1 MIGQQKLLDKVNK
14 LLDNFPRFIIIV
26 GDKNSGKK
34 TLCNH
39 ISKLLQ
45 ATPIYFEN
53 RIDEVRRAIDLAYTQ
68 QNKMVY
74 IFPDADHMSVAGKNS
89 MLKITEEPPKNAYFI
104 LTLTNLEN
112 MLATIQSRGVVLKLD
127 PYTKQE
133 LIEFRKSRNLPDN
146 YDNIITSI
154 CNTTGDVI
162 ELFSY
167 DVNQFNLFCDN
178 VSKRIQ
184 VPTSGNTFKIT
195 KMLKIKDTDTNG
207 FDCYLFLKTVQI
219 MFLNL
224 GKLTKKRQY
233 FDASIVTSKYIQEIR
248 LGSVSKLGTI
258 DMWIMDVR
266 RQLKGV

>member
-1 MIGQQKLLDKVNK
+1 M
-14 LLDNFPRFIIIV
+14 
-26 GDKNSGKK
+26 
-34 TLCNH
+34 
-39 ISKLLQ
+39 
-45 ATPIYFEN
+45 
-53 RIDEVRRAIDLAYTQ
+53 
-68 QNKMVY
+68 
-74 IFPDADHMSVAGKNS
+74 
-89 MLKITEEPPKNAYFI
+89 
-104 LTLTNLEN
+104 
-112 MLATIQSRGVVLKLD
+112 
-127 PYTKQE
+127 
-133 LIEFRKSRNLPDN
+133 
-146 YDNIITSI
+146 
-154 CNTTGDVI
+154 
-162 ELFSY
+162 
-167 DVNQFNLFCDN
+167 FCDN